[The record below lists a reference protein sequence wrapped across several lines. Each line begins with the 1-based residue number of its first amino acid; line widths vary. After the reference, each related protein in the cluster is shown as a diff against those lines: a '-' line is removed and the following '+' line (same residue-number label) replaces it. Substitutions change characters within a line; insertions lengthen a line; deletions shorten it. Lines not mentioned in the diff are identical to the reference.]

1 MRRSKLMKIF
11 SLVLAVAMLSTV
23 FAGCGKKSDNSGNT
37 STNSSTGKSST
48 TSATDNGTK
57 GTESSTEESGKTKVV
72 VGLASDPQNIGPF
85 QGMSQGRIGILFTLY
100 EFLAVTD
107 GGEMKGVLMKG
118 YEKVDDLTYNVE
130 IYDYIYDQAGNH
142 LTASDVAFCYNTAKE
157 LGNLPKLGAI
167 DSVEPLSD
175 YIVQF
180 KFNNLAIG
188 DLGALLMEC
197 PIVTQAAY
205 EASSEKMATMPVTT
219 SPYKCVEYV
228 SGSKIVFE
236 KTNNYWQ
243 TDTSKIQKT
252 SMSNVDIIEFDVIPD
267 QSQLTNALK
276 TKAIDVT
283 NWLSDTDVDEFRGL
297 SDYGVS
303 PIPDNTTYF
312 LLFNC
317 DESNGVFRNNL
328 KFRQAIA
335 YAINKQ
341 QIVDGAFNGNG
352 NVAKTWGNTNYSD
365 YVDKWLQ
372 EDYYEYDIEKAKQ
385 LLAESGVSNPTLNLM
400 ITSGDVNTKIATI
413 IQAQLQQIGVN
424 VNINAYDN
432 QLANEYKYKPEQ
444 WDILLDQGGSTSY
457 LVNVW
462 KLAWDRTGYVHG
474 GAENFVKDDK
484 LQSLL
489 EAAMNPDKHNDET
502 MDAFHQYLKEQCY
515 GIGLVQPM
523 SNIAHT
529 SNIKEIVVDAR
540 GQVIPGACNYTK

>member
-502 MDAFHQYLKEQCY
+502 MDAFHQYLKEQSY